1 MDFLNGQISTD
12 TLPKAEEVQLTP
24 LQPGYLKVLRL
35 QWAIFFFI
43 LLAIMAVLFGLVER
57 MRNPVLMYS
66 AGAGW
71 LLLAIVSYWYQQLSF
86 AVKGY
91 AIRDKD
97 VIYQT
102 GLIFRD
108 TYTCPFNRIQNTTV
122 TMGPLERK
130 FGLAKLI
137 LYTAGTSDAD
147 LDIPGL
153 QEETARSLKEWIN
166 KKIADEPE
174 SNV

>member
-1 MDFLNGQISTD
+1 MEFLNEPVSADI
-12 TLPKAEEVQLTP
+12 LPKAEEVQLTP
-24 LQPGYLKVLRL
+24 LQPAYLKVLRL
-35 QWAIFFFI
+35 QWAIIFLI
-43 LLAIMAVLFGLVER
+43 LLAGLAVLFGFVER
-57 MRNPVLMYS
+57 MRNPVLMYT
-66 AGAGW
+66 AGIGW
-71 LLLAIVSYWYQQLSF
+71 LVLAAVSYWFQQLSF

-153 QEETARSLKEWIN
+153 QEETARSLKEWIT

-174 SNV
+174 SHV